1 MQAPTGP
8 EPAEVVTFD
17 GQGGPVVTDGPFP
30 EAARRHQRG
39 GA

>member
-1 MQAPTGP
+1 MQAPTRP
-8 EPAEVVTFD
+8 ERAEVVTFD
-17 GQGGPVVTDGPFP
+17 GQGGPVGTGPVP